1 MGRYLFTA
9 KFTLIEEGIGGYII
23 EFPELPE
30 LESIETIYGRELDD
44 AKEHLWSYIYNL
56 IKKDKHISEVT
67 KEVNIVLKENEFIKH
82 IKVDTEVIQEVYEGN
97 KPLLSQTP
105 CIASCEG
112 MCRRVL
118 KEIKK
123 QYEGS
128 SIDALRE
135 LYRQDKLHGGN
146 DYKNIIKLGQFMKLV
161 SEDQLN
167 HEDELKKIMN
177 ESVQK
182 NIVALRELA
191 KK

>member
-1 MGRYLFTA
+1 MGKYLFTA
-9 KFTLIEEGIGGYII
+9 KFTTIEDEIGGYII
-23 EFPELPE
+23 EFPEIPE
-30 LESIETIYGRELDD
+30 LKSIETIYGREFDD

-67 KEVNIVLKENEFIKH
+67 KEANIVLEENQFIKH

-97 KPLLSQTP
+97 KPVFSLTP

-128 SIDALRE
+128 SIEALRE
-135 LYRQDKLHGGN
+135 LYRRDKLYGGN
-146 DYKNIIKLGQFMKLV
+146 EYRNIIELGEFMKLV
-161 SEDQLN
+161 SEDQL
-167 HEDELKKIMN
+167 DY
-177 ESVQK
+177 
-182 NIVALRELA
+182 
-191 KK
+191 